1 MCGIGGVFAKELLLD
16 EQALQR
22 MSDALKHRGPDDE
35 GIYLSENK
43 KSGLV
48 HRRLSFLDLTP
59 AGHQP
64 MSSEDAS
71 IHVVLNGEIYNFK
84 QLRTELKTLGCVFKS
99 QTDTEVL
106 IHGYKV
112 WGKSLPEK
120 LSGMFAFAILDEKNQ
135 KLLLGRDRF
144 GIKPLYY
151 AFDSSMFFFASEIK
165 GILATSYMKKNIH
178 PAAIAWF
185 LANRYIPTPHT
196 IWKNIFKLPAAHSL
210 ELDLNDFT
218 FKLQRYYTPK
228 PNMHRMNGNEAF
240 EMFHHLILQSLSQH
254 LIADVPI
261 GSFLS
266 GGLDSSSLV
275 YLMQKSLNYPTK
287 AFSIG
292 FKGWNESEHQYAEMV
307 AKSVGSAW
315 YTEILD
321 SIELDDVKKL
331 MWHYDEPIA
340 DISILPT
347 YAVSELARRHV
358 KAVVSGEGADELLGG
373 YWWHKPQSFYYPSI
387 FQRWISLVKKN
398 DFNYVKRHYIHAMSM
413 GLFNHNE
420 LKQCLADEFLL
431 ELPDDPFR
439 HLDNF
444 RLDGLPVLKQLQ
456 LLDLHTFMNELILT
470 KVDRASMAHSLEV
483 RVPFLDHTLVDF
495 ILSLHP
501 DVYFNPTDQ
510 KPFLKALLKNQV
522 PDLILNRPKQGFVG
536 PDQFY
541 MNYSL
546 YAQTLLHGALIN
558 KGVIKKFYLQ
568 QCIDKKDHWRLWK
581 LFVLE
586 NWWQVW
592 ME

>member
-1 MCGIGGVFAKELLLD
+1 MCGIGGVFSKELLVD
-16 EQALQR
+16 ERALQR
-22 MSDALKHRGPDDE
+22 MSIALKHRGPDDE
-35 GIYLSENK
+35 GMYISENK
-43 KSGLV
+43 RSGLI

-64 MSSEDAS
+64 MNSEDAS

-84 QLRTELKTLGCVFKS
+84 QLREELQALGCVFKS

-106 IHGYKV
+106 IHGYKT
-112 WGKSLPEK
+112 WGNNLPEK
-120 LSGMFAFAILDEKNQ
+120 LSGMFAFAILDEKNH

-144 GIKPLYY
+144 GIKPLYF

-165 GILATSYMKKNIH
+165 GILATNYLRKKINLT
-178 PAAIAWF
+178 AVSWF
-185 LANRYIPTPHT
+185 LANRYIPSPHS
-196 IWKNIFKLPAAHSL
+196 IWKNVFKLPAAHCL
-210 ELDLNDFT
+210 EFDLIDFT
-218 FKLQRYYTPK
+218 YTLHCYYTPK
-228 PNMHRMNGNEAF
+228 LNMHRMNVNEAF
-240 EMFHHLILQSLSQH
+240 ENFHHLLIQSLSQH

-266 GGLDSSSLV
+266 GGMDSSSLV
-275 YLMQKSLNYPTK
+275 YLMQKSLNYPTQ

-307 AKSVGSAW
+307 AKSTGAAW
-315 YTEILD
+315 YAEILD
-321 SIELDDVKKL
+321 SIQLDDVKKL

-347 YAVSELARRHV
+347 YAVSELARGHV

-373 YWWHKPQSFYYPSI
+373 YWWHKPQNFYYSSV
-387 FQRWISLVKKN
+387 FQRWISLVNKPN
-398 DFNYVKRHYIHAMSM
+398 FNQVKQHYIHAMSM
-413 GLFNHNE
+413 GLFNYDE
-420 LKQCLADEFLL
+420 LKQCLASEFLN
-431 ELPDDPFR
+431 ELPDDPFC

-444 RLDGLPVLKQLQ
+444 RQDGIPVLKQLQ

-495 ILSLHP
+495 MLSLHP
-501 DVYFNPTDQ
+501 NVYFNSADQ
-510 KPFLKALLKNQV
+510 KPFLKLLLKNHV
-522 PDLILNRPKQGFVG
+522 PDVILNRPKQGFVG
-536 PDQFY
+536 PDKFY

-546 YAQTLLHGALIN
+546 YAQTLLHGELIN
-558 KGVIKKFYLQ
+558 QGVIKKLYLQ
-568 QCIDKKDHWRLWK
+568 KCLEKKDHWRLWK

-586 NWWQVW
+586 SWWQVW
-592 ME
+592 MK

>member
-1 MCGIGGVFAKELLLD
+1 MCGIGGVFSKELSID
-16 EQALQR
+16 ERALQR

-35 GIYLSENK
+35 GMYISENK
-43 KSGLV
+43 KSGLI
-48 HRRLSFLDLTP
+48 HRRLSFLDLTS

-64 MSSEDAS
+64 MRSGDAS

-84 QLRTELKTLGCVFKS
+84 QLRNELQSLGCVFKS

-120 LSGMFAFAILDEKNQ
+120 LSGMFAFAVLDEKNQ
-135 KLLLGRDRF
+135 KLFLGRDRF

-151 AFDSSMFFFASEIK
+151 AFDSSMFSFSSEIK
-165 GILATSYMKKNIH
+165 GILATSYMKKDIH
-178 PAAIAWF
+178 PPSVGWF
-185 LANRYIPTPHT
+185 LANRYIPSPHT

-210 ELDLNDFT
+210 EFDLNDFT
-218 FKLQRYYTPK
+218 FTIQRYYTPK
-228 PNMHRMNGNEAF
+228 PNMLRMSGDEAF
-240 EMFHHLILQSLSQH
+240 ETFHHLLLQSLSQH

-266 GGLDSSSLV
+266 GGLDSSTLV
-275 YLMQKSLNYPTK
+275 YLMQKSLNYPTQ

-307 AKSVGSAW
+307 AKSAGAAW
-315 YTEILD
+315 HAEILD
-321 SIELDDVKKL
+321 SIQLDDVKKL

-347 YAVSELARRHV
+347 YTVSKLARRYV
-358 KAVVSGEGADELLGG
+358 KAVVSGEGADEVLGG
-373 YWWHKPQSFYYPSI
+373 YWWHKPQNFYYPSV
-387 FQRWISLVKKN
+387 FQRWISLVKKP
-398 DFNYVKRHYIHAMSM
+398 DFNQVKQHYIHAMSM
-413 GLFNHNE
+413 GLFNHDE
-420 LKQCLADEFLL
+420 LKQCLASEFLH
-431 ELPDDPFR
+431 ELPDDPF
-439 HLDNF
+439 HHFDNF
-444 RLDGLPVLKQLQ
+444 RHDGIPVLKQLQ

-495 ILSLHP
+495 MLSLHP

-510 KPFLKALLKNQV
+510 KPFLKSLLKNHV
-522 PDLILNRPKQGFVG
+522 PDVILNRPKQGFVG
-536 PDQFY
+536 PDRFY
-541 MNYSL
+541 MNYPL
-546 YAQTLLHGALIN
+546 YAQTLLHGALISQ
-558 KGVIKKFYLQ
+558 GVINKSYLQ
-568 QCIDKKDHWRLWK
+568 KCIENKDHWRLWK